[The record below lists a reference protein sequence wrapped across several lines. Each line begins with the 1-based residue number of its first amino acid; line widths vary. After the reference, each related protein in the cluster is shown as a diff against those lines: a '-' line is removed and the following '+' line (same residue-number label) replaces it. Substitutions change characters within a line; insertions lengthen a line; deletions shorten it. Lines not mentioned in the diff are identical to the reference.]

1 MPFFCVEGDPEEL
14 ESVSRLLRG
23 LGCRVQEISAESK
36 VRYHAACVF
45 GSNLMC
51 ALAQESIDL
60 LERCG
65 FSRQGPWRPTP
76 LMRSNLNHLC
86 QVGPVDALTGPVER
100 CDVSTVAKHLDCFPS
115 PEERELYRLLSRKL
129 VSVAQE
135 RHPEQD
141 YLTMNEVLRD

>member
-1 MPFFCVEGDPEEL
+1 
-14 ESVSRLLRG
+14 
-23 LGCRVQEISAESK
+23 
-36 VRYHAACVF
+36 
-45 GSNLMC
+45 
-51 ALAQESIDL
+51 
-60 LERCG
+60 
-65 FSRQGPWRPTP
+65 
-76 LMRSNLNHLC
+76 MRSNLNHLC